1 MQIISVSVVRKHLR
15 YKVNVNILCSSVI
28 ARELSDGVTAVRS
41 DTMAIPTTAQQV
53 KSTGRMSWLFTP
65 VLASLMQNR
74 WSALAL
80 VGIAALQVVLVG
92 LGLDGWHCPIKAVL
106 GVPCPGCGLSVA
118 IVALLQGEWHAAL
131 SSHAFAP
138 VFLFGFVL
146 MAVVSLLPGRVHRMV
161 VRWIAA
167 LECRTG
173 VVTLVLLALV
183 VYWGFRLFGL
193 M

>member
-1 MQIISVSVVRKHLR
+1 MR
-15 YKVNVNILCSSVI
+15 
-28 ARELSDGVTAVRS
+28 
-41 DTMAIPTTAQQV
+41 
-53 KSTGRMSWLFTP
+53 WLFAP
-65 VLASLMQNR
+65 VLASLVQNR

-80 VGIAALQVVLVG
+80 VGIAVLQGGLVALGV
-92 LGLDGWHCPIKAVL
+92 DGWRCPIKAVL
-106 GVPCPGCGLSVA
+106 GVPCPGCGLSA
-118 IVALLQGEWHAAL
+118 AMILLLQGEWRAAL

-146 MAVVSLLPGRVHRMV
+146 MTVVSLLPGRLHQGV

-173 VVTLVLLALV
+173 VVMFALLGLV

-193 M
+193 V

>member
-1 MQIISVSVVRKHLR
+1 MGS
-15 YKVNVNILCSSVI
+15 
-28 ARELSDGVTAVRS
+28 A
-41 DTMAIPTTAQQV
+41 
-53 KSTGRMSWLFTP
+53 GRLGWLFTP

-74 WSALAL
+74 WSALLL
-80 VGIAALQVVLVG
+80 VGIAALQVGLVA
-92 LGLDGWHCPIKAVL
+92 LGVDGWRCPIKAAF
-106 GVPCPGCGLSVA
+106 GVPCPGCGLSAAMV
-118 IVALLQGEWHAAL
+118 LLFQGEWRAAL

-146 MAVVSLLPGRVHRMV
+146 MVVVSLLPGRVHRMV

-167 LECRTG
+167 LERRTG
-173 VVTLVLLALV
+173 VVMFVLLALV